1 MSAPD
6 FSGEFRPC
14 ARICTCHPVPCGRGG
29 RCRDS
34 HLIARGA
41 VADDEQNNIL
51 GGSVDEPVGIAGPG
65 GEAGITVTRPYLP
78 FSKPPHVNIHPIE
91 GALGRRGG
99 AGQRLSATNCG
110 DPNAPEK

>member
-1 MSAPD
+1 MGSSVLAR
-6 FSGEFRPC
+6 EFVLAIPSH
-14 ARICTCHPVPCGRGG
+14 AGVEVDVGIA
-29 RCRDS
+29 

-110 DPNAPEK
+110 DPNALEK